1 MLNQMTKL
9 WQLSINKY
17 RIKCLESNIPLKFTY
32 NQKPLD
38 PSLTLSASGLRNN
51 SVIVV
56 EKTNLNIDSPVIPQS
71 HLTLIFQRQGN
82 YQLIPLQIESSKT
95 VGDAIIAYKNKIGL
109 SNSNERFIYLLD
121 SKTLRENITLDQ
133 AGLKNCSKILVVTT
147 KNL

>member
-133 AGLKNCSKILVVTT
+133 AGLKNCSKILVVPT

>member
-56 EKTNLNIDSPVIPQS
+56 EKTNLNIDPQS
-71 HLTLIFQRQGN
+71 HLNLLFERHGQTIV
-82 YQLIPLQIESSKT
+82 LQIESSKT

-121 SKTLRENITLDQ
+121 LF
-133 AGLKNCSKILVVTT
+133 ILIGVGSG
-147 KNL
+147 

>member
-56 EKTNLNIDSPVIPQS
+56 EKSNVQQNIPGFLS
-71 HLTLIFQRQGN
+71 LIFEREGG
-82 YQLIPLQIESSKT
+82 YQNIMIQIESSKT
-95 VGDAIIAYKNKIGL
+95 VREAIIAYKNKMGL
-109 SNSNERFIYLLD
+109 MNSDETFMLIFN
-121 SKTLRENITLDQ
+121 SKTLDENITLAQ
-133 AGLKNCSKILVVTT
+133 AGLKNSSKILVIPT
-147 KNL
+147 KGLIGA

>member
-109 SNSNERFIYLLD
+109 SNSNERFMLVFN
-121 SKTLRENITLDQ
+121 SRTLRENITLDQ

>member
-1 MLNQMTKL
+1 MVA
-9 WQLSINKY
+9 INKY

-121 SKTLRENITLDQ
+121 SKTLRENITLAQ
-133 AGLKNCSKILVVTT
+133 SGLKNGSKILVVPTYY
-147 KNL
+147 L

>member
-1 MLNQMTKL
+1 MVA
-9 WQLSINKY
+9 INKY